1 MFSGRW
7 MLAVVLLGTLV
18 SCTGF
23 TRMLP
28 TYGSS
33 PVSIERDSQ
42 RKSGTILGL
51 ESDGNQDFWAK
62 QKELAQEMTNTVDM
76 SLKE

>member
-1 MFSGRW
+1 
-7 MLAVVLLGTLV
+7 
-18 SCTGF
+18 
-23 TRMLP
+23 MLP